1 MPAWALAET
10 QVPEKLKIAGND
22 RKLLEIAE
30 NSDDNDQGNV
40 NDGDDDDE

>member
-10 QVPEKLKIAGND
+10 QVLEKLKIAGND

-30 NSDDNDQGNV
+30 NSDDNDQGDV